1 MKTGTPARLMP
12 HESISCILR
21 GRQPAFGFLL
31 ALALMACSL
40 PCKVLGGE
48 VVYQVGFEEAEDFS
62 SGYALGPLAGQGER
76 LPAVTGWAQQPN
88 EEFAG
93 ADVVEASAVSQF
105 PAPKGRQMLQ
115 VRYDSGN
122 PAVFQ
127 SFLQEPKAIKQDL
140 KVTFLLAVDGPVS
153 GGTFTF
159 AISSS
164 SGLNSGAWFGI
175 RRAGKDDNSFGFF
188 YRKVDAEGKSVWER
202 IGEGVFEAQ
211 QFYKVELL
219 VDYGNQTYGG
229 LVTDASGGEV
239 LKFSGLPL
247 FDQDGHMSAG
257 RGFNRLYIGA
267 DQVGTRP
274 AFLVDDISV
283 ELAP

>member
-1 MKTGTPARLMP
+1 MP
-12 HESISCILR
+12 PEGLSFILR
-21 GRQPAFGFLL
+21 RKQPAFGFLL
-31 ALALMACSL
+31 ALVLMACSL
-40 PCKVLGGE
+40 PCKVFGGE
-48 VVYQVGFEEAEDFS
+48 IVYQVGFEEAEEFS
-62 SGYALGPLAGQGER
+62 SGYALGPLVGQGER
-76 LPAVTGWAQQPN
+76 LPAVAGWMQQPN
-88 EEFAG
+88 EEFHG
-93 ADVVEASAVSQF
+93 ADVVEASVGNHL

-115 VRYDSGN
+115 IRYDSGN

-127 SFLQEPKAIKQDL
+127 NFLSEPKAIKQDL
-140 KVTFLLAVDGPVS
+140 KVTFLLAVDGAVS

-159 AISSS
+159 AILSS

-188 YRKVDAEGKSVWER
+188 YRKVDAEGKIVWEK
-202 IGEGVFEAQ
+202 IGDGVFEVQ

-229 LVTDASGGEV
+229 LVTDASGSEV

-247 FDQDGHMSAG
+247 LDQDGHMSAG
-257 RGFNRLYIGA
+257 RGFNRLYVGA

-283 ELAP
+283 EMAP